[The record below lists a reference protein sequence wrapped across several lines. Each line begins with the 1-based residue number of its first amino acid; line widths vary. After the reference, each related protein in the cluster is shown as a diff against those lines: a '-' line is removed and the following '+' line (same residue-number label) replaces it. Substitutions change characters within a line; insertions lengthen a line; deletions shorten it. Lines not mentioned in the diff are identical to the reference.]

1 MKKCPLCGKEYENEN
16 MCPICNIL
24 LIDMDSNQA
33 VREESTKEKKKRL
46 QKEQKDVQTKSKNIQ
61 ESVLPERT
69 AMQNT
74 SRQSAG
80 VSINL
85 NPRILA
91 MAGGAFVIFII
102 VILLVKSIFGNKE
115 DQAITQ
121 QPQATVQEATTSK
134 VELNEKD
141 FARNELV
148 DFETDSFKFQL
159 PSYWRQLCTVE
170 TTEDTIWFYQK
181 KSKKYGGYLFSV
193 TVVNCNDMDNLNEY
207 RTILENGNI
216 AYVMEYPTELSYDSE
231 DEYTKLEY
239 ERLAEDE
246 TYVFQT
252 FEGLKE
258 SSGRMQ
264 GEYIIS
270 DSDMKRLSDS
280 DLQDLTEQEL
290 LYARNEIYA
299 RHGRRFQDAS
309 IQEYFESKDWYNGTI
324 DPEDFQDDML
334 NDIERANAQ
343 FILSYEKSKG
353 YQ

>member
-1 MKKCPLCGKEYENEN
+1 MKKCPLCGKEYESEN
-16 MCPICNIL
+16 MCPVCNIL

-46 QKEQKDVQTKSKNIQ
+46 QKEQKDEQTKNVQGSR
-61 ESVLPERT
+61 LPEGT
-69 AMQNT
+69 AMHNT
-74 SRQSAG
+74 SGQSTGA
-80 VSINL
+80 SINL
-85 NPRILA
+85 NSRILA
-91 MAGGAFVIFII
+91 MVGGALVII
-102 VILLVKSIFGNKE
+102 VIVIFLFKLIFGNKE
-115 DQAITQ
+115 DQTTIQ
-121 QPQATVQEATTSK
+121 QIPQTTVQESTTSEVK
-134 VELNEKD
+134 LNEKD

-148 DFETDSFKFQL
+148 DFKTDSFKFQL

-181 KSKKYGGYLFSV
+181 RSKKYGGFLFCV
-193 TVVNCNDMDNLNEY
+193 TVVNSDDMDDLNEY
-207 RTILENGNI
+207 RTILEDGNI
-216 AYVMEYPTELSYDSE
+216 AYVMEYPTELTYDSG

-239 ERLAEDE
+239 ERLVEDE

-258 SSGRMQ
+258 SSRRMQ
-264 GEYIIS
+264 GEYIIP
-270 DSDMKRLSDS
+270 DSDTKRLSDS

-299 RHGRRFQDAS
+299 RHGRRFQDTS

-324 DPEDFQDDML
+324 DPEDFRDDML
-334 NDIERANAQ
+334 NDVERANAQ
-343 FILSYEKSKG
+343 FILSYEKNKG